1 MGNAHRAV
9 VEVLHH
15 SHDEPMPGPRWLPRW
30 GAVLKVLEPEMSQ
43 VLRKRWGGSIVM
55 GLPPKMVGL

>member
-15 SHDEPMPGPRWLPRW
+15 SHDEPMPVPRWLPRW

-43 VLRKRWGGSIVM
+43 GEKDGEVHSHG
-55 GLPPKMVGL
+55 PTPQ